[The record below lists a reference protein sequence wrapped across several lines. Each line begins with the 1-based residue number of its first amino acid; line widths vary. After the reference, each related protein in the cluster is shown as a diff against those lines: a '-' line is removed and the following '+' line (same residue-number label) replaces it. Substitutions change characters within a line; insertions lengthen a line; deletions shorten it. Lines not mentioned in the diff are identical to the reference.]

1 MFRQTLLT
9 VANNPVVSQTITH
22 YGVSNG
28 FALRFVAG
36 ERLEDAIRVIRN
48 LNAEGMTATLDNLGE
63 NVTNEQEADKAAKR
77 YLVDLDRIKS
87 EGLRS
92 TISVK
97 LTQMGL
103 DLGEDLCLANVRR
116 ILQRAKEY
124 NIFVRFDMES
134 SAYTARTLQIARN
147 MRASGYPNCGVVIQA
162 YLYRSDADVTMLMK
176 EGMQIR
182 LCKGAY
188 QEPPSVAYQR
198 KKEVDANYVLLMER
212 LLLHGNYPALATH
225 DTRIIEHAKEFA
237 HRHQIGPER
246 FEFQMLY
253 GVRPALQ
260 RRLVAE
266 GYNMRIYVPYG
277 HDWYRYFVRR
287 LAERPANLIFVLR
300 NLLRA

>member
-9 VANNPVVSQTITH
+9 VANNPVVSQAITH

-36 ERLEDAIRVIRN
+36 ESIDDAIRVIRN
-48 LNAEGMTATLDNLGE
+48 LNAAGMTATLDNLGE
-63 NVTNEQEADKAAKR
+63 NVTNAQAADKAAER
-77 YLVDLDRIKS
+77 YLVDLDRIKRD
-87 EGLRS
+87 GLRS

-103 DLGEDLCLANVRR
+103 DLGEDLCRANVQR

-124 NIFVRFDMES
+124 DIFVRFDMES
-134 SAYTARTLQIARN
+134 SAYTARTLQIVRD
-147 MRASGYPNCGVVIQA
+147 MRAGGYPNCGVVIQA
-162 YLYRSDADVTMLMK
+162 YLYRSGADVTELMK

-188 QEPPSVAYQR
+188 QEPPSVAYPR

-225 DTRIIEHAKEFA
+225 DTRIIEHAKAFA
-237 HRHQIGPER
+237 RRHHIGPER

-266 GYNMRIYVPYG
+266 GYRMRIYVPYG
-277 HDWYRYFVRR
+277 PDWYRYFVRR
-287 LAERPANLIFVLR
+287 LAERPANLFFILR
-300 NLLRA
+300 NIVKA